1 MRGIINVGRLIDVG
15 RCIHAGRLA
24 RGLGLGVLF
33 SFCAQGY
40 AATDLGD
47 FTGSPRDTWDGLRQL
62 GIEVRNFNQTNL
74 LNPEEKILR
83 RYLQYVPRSIHRHRH
98 HTKNYPLVIML
109 PGAGL
114 SAELGREWDW
124 GNRVE
129 RLADKEQFIVVYAN
143 SHAPGGDLEA
153 QNPGNP
159 FYVNGGY
166 WRTCFGKPG
175 TGPEFYTVDDVAYLR
190 KVIARVQAEGLPV
203 DKDRIYLMGMSNG
216 GEMVQRAV
224 REMPE
229 LLAGAGAVMPVNSM
243 PATVTF
249 FSCTQRPQH
258 PVSMM
263 FIYSPKD
270 TLLDTIYTS
279 SGFDYGAVMK
289 DSVIQ
294 WRDALKIDAA
304 SEKIKLLPNRVN
316 EGAGYTGNI
325 PWALATLNSSITRY
339 DYRTAPAG
347 NDYAVLEINKAAGHA
362 WPNFSDTDIEVAE
375 APYNGFK
382 SQDINAEAVL
392 WRFLKKS
399 KRIH

>member
-1 MRGIINVGRLIDVG
+1 MRVSSNVSRAI
-15 RCIHAGRLA
+15 C
-24 RGLGLGVLF
+24 GLGLGILLSV
-33 SFCAQGY
+33 CTQGQ

-47 FTGSPRDTWDGLRQL
+47 FTGSPQDTWDGLRQL
-62 GIEVRNFNQTNL
+62 GIEVRNFKQTNL
-74 LNPEEKILR
+74 LKPDEKVLR

-98 HTKNYPLVIML
+98 QAKTYPLVIML
-109 PGAGL
+109 PGADL

-129 RLADKEQFIVVYAN
+129 RLAEKEQFIVVYAN
-143 SHAPGGDLEA
+143 SHEPAGDLET

-159 FYVNGGY
+159 FYMNGGY

-203 DKDRIYLMGMSNG
+203 DKNRIYLMGMSNG

-229 LLAGAGAVMPVNSM
+229 LLAGAGVVMPVNSM
-243 PATVTF
+243 PSTVPF
-249 FSCTQRPQH
+249 FSCGQRPQH

-270 TLLDTIYTS
+270 TLLDNIYTA
-279 SGFDYGAVMK
+279 SGFDYGAIMR
-289 DSVIQ
+289 DSIVQ
-294 WRDALKIDAA
+294 WRDALKIDSA
-304 SEKIKLLPNRVN
+304 SEKVRLLPNKII
-316 EGAGYTGNI
+316 EGAGYAGNI
-325 PWALATLNSSITRY
+325 PWALASQNSVITSY
-339 DYRTAPAG
+339 DYRKATAG
-347 NDYAVLEINKAAGHA
+347 NDYAVLEINTAAGHA
-362 WPNFSDTDIEVAE
+362 WPNAGLTETSVAE

-382 SQDINAEAVL
+382 NQDINAEEVL
-392 WRFLKKS
+392 WAFLKKN
-399 KRIH
+399 KRIP

>member
-1 MRGIINVGRLIDVG
+1 MRKKSELSRLMCRFGV
-15 RCIHAGRLA
+15 
-24 RGLGLGVLF
+24 GVLMG
-33 SFCAQGY
+33 FCCTVN

-47 FTGSPRDTWDGLRQL
+47 FTGSPQDTWDGLRAL
-62 GIEVRNFNQTNL
+62 GIEVRNFHQPNL

-98 HTKNYPLVIML
+98 HNQAYPLVIML

-129 RLADKEQFIVVYAN
+129 QLADKEQFMVVYAN
-143 SHAPGGDLEA
+143 SHAPAGDLET

-159 FYVNGGY
+159 FYMNGGY

-175 TGPEFYTVDDVAYLR
+175 TGPEFFTVDDVAYLR

-203 DKDRIYLMGMSNG
+203 DKNRIYLMGMSNG
-216 GEMVQRAV
+216 GEMVQRAA

-229 LLAGAGAVMPVNSM
+229 LLAGAGVVMPVNSM
-243 PATVTF
+243 PATVPF
-249 FSCTQRPQH
+249 FTCTQRPQH

-270 TLLDTIYTS
+270 TLLDTIYS
-279 SGFDYGAVMK
+279 SMGFDYGAVMK
-289 DSVIQ
+289 DSVSQ
-294 WRDALKIDAA
+294 WRDALTINAA
-304 SEKIKLLPNRVN
+304 SEKVKLLPNKVN
-316 EGAGYTGNI
+316 EGAGYTGNV
-325 PWALATLNSSITRY
+325 PWALASLNSSITRY
-339 DYRTAPAG
+339 DYRKAPAG
-347 NDYAVLEINKAAGHA
+347 NDYAVLEINPAAGHA
-362 WPNFSDTDIEVAE
+362 WPNSGDTDASVAE

-382 SQDINAEAVL
+382 NQDINAEEVL

-399 KRIH
+399 RRIAQ